1 MEDWAAVDSD
11 VDEVAGSLSNKTS
24 SRTSKSGT
32 VTSVVTSFFMVIWNS
47 ITVSYTG
54 IVDSVYRLVGRPRET
69 DIYSTPHRKLV
80 VF

>member
-1 MEDWAAVDSD
+1 
-11 VDEVAGSLSNKTS
+11 
-24 SRTSKSGT
+24 
-32 VTSVVTSFFMVIWNS
+32 MVIWNS